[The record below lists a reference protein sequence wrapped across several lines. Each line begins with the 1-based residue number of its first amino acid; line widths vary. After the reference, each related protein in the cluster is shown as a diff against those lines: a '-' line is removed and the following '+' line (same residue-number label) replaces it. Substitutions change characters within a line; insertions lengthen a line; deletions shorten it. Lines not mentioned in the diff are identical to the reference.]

1 VTTVPQPPLLC
12 RLRPVTGNL
21 CRYEEQSTF
30 FMSKSSQNANDPYAL
45 QTDYPQALNDLTLN
59 EPTASEPTETN
70 QPATIWLLLRE
81 LLETIVL
88 SLVIFLLIR
97 VVIQN
102 YRIESHSMEPNF
114 REGQFIL
121 VNKLAFKF
129 GEPSRGEV
137 IVFHNPGNIEED
149 YIKRVIGLPG
159 DVVEVRDQ
167 TVYVNG
173 QVLAEP
179 YATNPFRD
187 NYGPEVVPDDH
198 LFVMGDNRGNS
209 SDSRR
214 IGSIPEELIVGQA
227 WLRVWPFDK
236 WGFITH
242 YQLEPGQPA
251 GVSQSA
257 P

>member
-1 VTTVPQPPLLC
+1 
-12 RLRPVTGNL
+12 
-21 CRYEEQSTF
+21 
-30 FMSKSSQNANDPYAL
+30 MSKSTQNVNDPYAL
-45 QTDYPQALNDLTLN
+45 QPDYSQPLGDLAIT
-59 EPTASEPTETN
+59 EPSETAPVEEN
-70 QPATIWLLLRE
+70 QPPAIWLLLRE

-137 IVFHNPGNIEED
+137 IVFHNPGNVEED

-159 DVVEVRDQ
+159 DEVEIRDQ
-167 TVYVNG
+167 TVYISG
-173 QVLAEP
+173 QELAEP

-187 NYGPEVVPDDH
+187 NYGPEVVPPNH

-214 IGSIPEELIVGQA
+214 IGPIPEELIVGQA

-242 YQLEPGQPA
+242 YKLEPGQA
-251 GVSQSA
+251 VGVSMST

>member
-1 VTTVPQPPLLC
+1 
-12 RLRPVTGNL
+12 
-21 CRYEEQSTF
+21 
-30 FMSKSSQNANDPYAL
+30 MSKSTENVNDPFAL
-45 QTDYPQALNDLTLN
+45 QTDYTQPRGDLQL
-59 EPTASEPTETN
+59 SEDDETVAAESN
-70 QPATIWLLLRE
+70 QPAAVWLLLRE

-97 VVIQN
+97 LVIQN

-121 VNKLAFKF
+121 VNKLAFKM

-137 IVFHNPGNIEED
+137 IVFHNPGNVEED

-159 DVVEVRDQ
+159 DEVEIRDQ
-167 TVYVNG
+167 TVYING
-173 QVLAEP
+173 QTLAEP

-187 NYGPEVVPDDH
+187 NYGPTVVPPNH

-214 IGSIPEELIVGQA
+214 IGPIPEELIVGQA
-227 WLRVWPFDK
+227 WLRVWPFDE
-236 WGFITH
+236 WGIITH

-251 GVSQSA
+251 AVGMNA

>member
-1 VTTVPQPPLLC
+1 
-12 RLRPVTGNL
+12 
-21 CRYEEQSTF
+21 
-30 FMSKSSQNANDPYAL
+30 MSKSTENVNDPFTL
-45 QTDYPQALNDLTLN
+45 QADYTQPRGDLQLN
-59 EPTASEPTETN
+59 ETAEAVAVETN
-70 QPATIWLLLRE
+70 QPAAVWLLLRE

-97 VVIQN
+97 LVIQN

-121 VNKLAFKF
+121 VNKLAFKL

-137 IVFHNPGNIEED
+137 IVFHNPGNVEED

-159 DVVEVRDQ
+159 DEVEVRGQ
-167 TVYVNG
+167 TIYING
-173 QVLAEP
+173 QALAEP

-187 NYGPEVVPDDH
+187 NYGPMIVPSNH

-214 IGSIPEELIVGQA
+214 IGPIPEELIVGQA

-236 WGFITH
+236 WGIITH
-242 YQLEPGQPA
+242 YKLEPGKPA
-251 GVSQSA
+251 AVSMNA